1 MSSPAPVSCP
11 HAERC
16 PGCAWIARPPAEQLA
31 AKQDLLTRA
40 LAPYTTLAVHVLPV
54 QAADTFAGY
63 RTRAKLAVAPGP
75 RLGLFARGTHD
86 VLDLPGCPVLTPRLA
101 AAADALRDLL
111 AAPPAGA
118 EAVLLPEG
126 EGLGRLRAVDLR
138 EVESEAGYSVLL
150 TLVLRA
156 PAPDEPAL
164 AIATRALV
172 AALPGLRS
180 LALRLHDGKAPGLLG
195 GPPQLIH
202 GDAWVADR
210 LHPGGP
216 SVLVSSG
223 SFVQAHRGQAAR
235 LQAAALSALGNLTG
249 KRVLDV
255 YAGSGALGLALA
267 AQGAK
272 PLLVEGYARAAE
284 AAQEAARQQG
294 LVVEV
299 QNAPAERALPALRR
313 TGARFEAAVANPPRA
328 GMAPRAREA
337 LAALVTGPIVLI
349 SCEPATLARDLAH
362 FCELGFR
369 VERLEP
375 WDLMPLTDQVESIA
389 VLRKAR
395 PPAAQV
401 LHAEPT
407 FVAVAKPPGLPTL
420 PLPEHTD
427 SLLAR
432 VRALR
437 GRAQAVALGRLE
449 LGASGVCLF
458 ANSPEQVPAL
468 ERALAAAGAELQSLA
483 LVRGV
488 ARASGRLG
496 TGRGLPGQSP
506 GKSARSER
514 HASGVTQ
521 AAARTERTASGVIQA
536 AASDVIQ
543 ARYRRLDVVAGHAL
557 LEITSAARATP
568 PLRRLL
574 LAIGEPV
581 LGDERQGHAPSNR
594 HLFERAG
601 LDRAFLHAT
610 RLCFPHPVSGAPV
623 QIEAPLAPD
632 LAAVLA
638 RLGQRV

>member
-1 MSSPAPVSCP
+1 MSSPGPVSCP

-16 PGCAWIARPPAEQLA
+16 PGCAWITRSPAEQLA
-31 AKQDLLTRA
+31 AKQALLARA
-40 LAPYTTLAVHVLPV
+40 LAPYTTLAAHVLPV
-54 QAADTFAGY
+54 QAAETNAGY

-75 RLGLFARGTHD
+75 RLGLFARASHD
-86 VLDLPGCPVLTPRLA
+86 VLDLPGCPVLTPRLG
-101 AAADALRDLL
+101 AAADALRGLL

-126 EGLGRLRAVDLR
+126 QGPGRLRAVDLR
-138 EVESEAGYSVLL
+138 EVQSEAGYSVLL

-156 PAPDEPAL
+156 PAPDGNAL
-164 AIATRALV
+164 AAATSALV
-172 AALPGLRS
+172 AALPDLRS
-180 LALRLHDGKAPGLLG
+180 LALRLHDGKAPALLG
-195 GPPQLIH
+195 GPPRLIH
-202 GDAWVADR
+202 GEPWLADR
-210 LHPGGP
+210 LRPGEP

-235 LQAAALSALGNLTG
+235 LQTAALSALGNITG

-267 AQGAK
+267 ARGAR

-284 AAQEAARQQG
+284 AAEEAARRQG
-294 LVVEV
+294 LAVEV
-299 QNAPAERALPALRR
+299 ESAPAERALPALRR
-313 TGARFEAAVANPPRA
+313 AGARFEAAVANPPRA

-389 VLRKAR
+389 VLRKAG

-401 LHAEPT
+401 LHADSA

-420 PLPEHTD
+420 PLPEHAD

-458 ANSPEQVPAL
+458 ASSPEQVPAL
-468 ERALAAAGAELQSLA
+468 ERALAAAGAEQQSMA

-496 TGRGLPGQSP
+496 APGRAARSERDASEVTS

-514 HASGVTQ
+514 HASEVM
-521 AAARTERTASGVIQA
+521 EPV
-536 AASDVIQ
+536 

-557 LEITSAARATP
+557 LEITSAASAKP

-574 LAIGEPV
+574 GAIGEPV

-610 RLCFPHPVSGAPV
+610 RLCFAHPVSGAAIR
-623 QIEAPLAPD
+623 IEAPLAPD
-632 LAAVLA
+632 LAVVLA
-638 RLGQRV
+638 RLRQGA

>member
-1 MSSPAPVSCP
+1 MSNPEPVSCP

-16 PGCAWIARPPAEQLA
+16 SGCAWITRSPAEQLA
-31 AKQDLLTRA
+31 AKQALLSRA
-40 LAPYTTLAVHVLPV
+40 LAPYATLAVRVLPV
-54 QAADTFAGY
+54 RAAEANAGY

-75 RLGLFARGTHD
+75 RLGLFARASHD

-101 AAADALRDLL
+101 AAADALRGLL
-111 AAPPAGA
+111 AAPPPGA

-126 EGLGRLRAVDLR
+126 EGPGRLRAVDLR
-138 EVESEAGYSVLL
+138 EVQSDAGFGVLL

-156 PAPDEPAL
+156 PEPDARAL
-164 AIATRALV
+164 EAASGALV

-202 GDAWVADR
+202 GEAWVADR
-210 LHPGGP
+210 LEPGAP

-235 LQAAALSALGNLTG
+235 LQAAALAALGKVAG

-272 PLLVEGYARAAE
+272 PLLVEGYAPAAE
-284 AAQEAARQQG
+284 AAGEAARQQG
-294 LVVEV
+294 LAVEM
-299 QNAPAERALPALRR
+299 QSAPAERALPALRR
-313 TGARFEAAVANPPRA
+313 AGARFEAAVANPPRA

-337 LAALVTGPIVLI
+337 LAALVTGPIVVI
-349 SCEPATLARDLAH
+349 SCEPRTLARDLAH
-362 FCELGFR
+362 FRELGFQ

-401 LHAEPT
+401 LHADPA

-420 PLPEHTD
+420 PLPEHGD

-437 GRAQAVALGRLE
+437 GRAQALALGRLE

-458 ANSPEQVPAL
+458 ATSPEHVSAL
-468 ERALAAAGAELQSLA
+468 ERALAATGAEQTSLA

-496 TGRGLPGQSP
+496 
-506 GKSARSER
+506 
-514 HASGVTQ
+514 
-521 AAARTERTASGVIQA
+521 AAAGKA
-536 AASDVIQ
+536 APA
-543 ARYRRLDVVAGHAL
+543 ARYRRLEVLAGHAL
-557 LEITSAARATP
+557 LEITIPARTPP

-574 LAIGEPV
+574 AAIGEPV

-610 RLCFPHPVSGAPV
+610 RLCFMHPLSGARV
-623 QIEAPLAPD
+623 VIEAPLAPD
-632 LAAVLA
+632 LAVVLE
-638 RLGQRV
+638 RLGSPT